1 MKYLPFIFL
10 LTVIFGCYYTPKHK
24 AQSIPTTQHTALP
37 HFTIVDAAF
46 PLKLSLLNLQ
56 DTTKNRYPGDDIEN
70 KISQTVSAYYF
81 DECAGDSSET
91 SFKIKDIY
99 INTIH
104 LRDSLYSI
112 YLVLLKYFPTEEV
125 NSKVLI
131 FDNQSKT
138 FIDKPLDFNL
148 HALYDF
154 SYGKLSRSNLKIN
167 FNINTPE
174 IEVINNKTGP
184 SEFKFNRLYHI
195 GTANAFE
202 TTIIKITGN
211 KIDTT
216 FFNLKWI

>member
-1 MKYLPFIFL
+1 MKYLPFILL
-10 LTVIFGCYYTPKHK
+10 LTVIFGCASSPKENQ
-24 AQSIPTTQHTALP
+24 QSLPTTKHLILP
-37 HFTIVDAAF
+37 NYKIVDASF
-46 PLKLSLLNLQ
+46 PLKISLLNLQ
-56 DTTKNRYPGDDIEN
+56 DTTKNLYPGDEIEN

-91 SFKIKDIY
+91 NFKIKDIY
-99 INTIH
+99 INTVH

-131 FDNQSKT
+131 FNNQSKT

-154 SYGKLSRSNLKIN
+154 SYGKLSPSNLKIN

-174 IEVINNKTGP
+174 IEVINNKTGYP
-184 SEFKFNRLYHI
+184 QFKFNRLYHI